1 MIKVTAETR
10 LADLAVEIKDRND
23 KLTLVTKE
31 ISTLSS
37 FLAVTSD
44 ERREIAAQE
53 RDTQKLTDQYSR
65 DLQKVKYEQGNH
77 TVFLCGA
84 VLNGQLIRDN
94 WSKSCSFSEISQ
106 FLNGIFKADFFKQAQ
121 LSQSVL

>member
-10 LADLAVEIKDRND
+10 LADLAVEIKDKND

-31 ISTLSS
+31 ISTLNS

-53 RDTQKLTDQYSR
+53 RDTQKLTDQYLR
-65 DLQKVKYEQGNH
+65 DLQKVKYKQGNH
-77 TVFLCGA
+77 VVLCGA
-84 VLNGQLIRDN
+84 VLNGQPI
-94 WSKSCSFSEISQ
+94 
-106 FLNGIFKADFFKQAQ
+106 
-121 LSQSVL
+121 